1 MNYKT
6 EYTSK
11 GEPIYSAH
19 EKGTWYIIVWGCG
32 ICRRYDISVYNKKS
46 AISDFKD
53 RLTKLGESNV

>member
-19 EKGTWYIIVWGCG
+19 EKDTWYIIVWGCG
-32 ICRRYDISVYNKKS
+32 LYRRYDISVYNKKNS
-46 AISDFKD
+46 HIRF
-53 RLTKLGESNV
+53 